1 VVSDLIGGRPISFG
15 GKDRSERSVV
25 MFYDCRGN
33 ARNEHAPGAAIWFD
47 KSHLIRLSGS
57 ARDDVHKSERPK
69 IALPIIQ

>member
-1 VVSDLIGGRPISFG
+1 MA
-15 GKDRSERSVV
+15 

-33 ARNEHAPGAAIWFD
+33 ARNEHAPRAAIWFD